1 MSFTLILNLNYLH
14 YKSDTFGLVQCVFF
28 EVSHDAKTM
37 VEFPETVLKPVK
49 VKVVEVIFY
58 ALTGLESFA
67 IDIFG
72 DFALGLRDALANAFI
87 H

>member
-1 MSFTLILNLNYLH
+1 
-14 YKSDTFGLVQCVFF
+14 
-28 EVSHDAKTM
+28 M

-72 DFALGLRDALANAFI
+72 DFALGLCDALANAFI